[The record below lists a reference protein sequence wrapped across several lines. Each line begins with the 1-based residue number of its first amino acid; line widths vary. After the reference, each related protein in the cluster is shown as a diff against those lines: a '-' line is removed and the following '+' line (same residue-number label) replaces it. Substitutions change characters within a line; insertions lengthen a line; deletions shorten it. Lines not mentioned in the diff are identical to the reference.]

1 MNKKTIKLAYG
12 QGYRQVTLA
21 EDNLLGIY
29 NPRQIESEVDE
40 THILKEAMDH
50 PIGTPRLR
58 EIAHPGEQIA
68 IVISDISRPCPTD
81 KMLPFI
87 VTELET
93 AGVQDKDVMIVIALG
108 LHRPLTSDEIQRLVS
123 PEMKAR
129 FRVVNHDPENT
140 IRLGTTSAGTPVE
153 IFRPVVE
160 ADVRICLGNL
170 EFHYYAGYSGG
181 AKAILPGVASRA
193 SVMANHIMLV
203 RPEATSARIIGNPVR
218 EDLEEAANMLGVDF
232 ILNVIVDDEHRILDA
247 VAGDLTAAHRAG
259 CERVARRGMVSIP
272 HQADIVVASTG
283 GYPKD
288 INFYQSHKA
297 LKNAQN
303 FVRDGG
309 IIILLA
315 ESSEGI
321 GQEIFEQWL
330 LRDETPDETIA
341 RLKKEF
347 VFGGHVATSVA
358 MIRKRAEIFLVS
370 ELPDEVTRRGG
381 MTPFNN
387 PQDALESAYEKL
399 GEESQVIVL
408 PQAGSV
414 LPQSKYLHM
423 EV

>member
-1 MNKKTIKLAYG
+1 MNKKNINLAYG
-12 QGYRQVTLA
+12 HKYMHITVD
-21 EDNLLGIY
+21 EVNLLGIY
-29 NPRQIESEVDE
+29 HPRRSEREVDE
-40 THILKEAMDH
+40 THILREAMEH
-50 PIGTPRLR
+50 PIGTPHLH
-58 EIAHPGEQIA
+58 EIVHPGKQIA

-87 VTELET
+87 VTELE
-93 AGVQDKDVMIVIALG
+93 AARVRDKDVLIVVALG

-123 PEMKAR
+123 PELATR
-129 FRVVNHDPENT
+129 FRVINHQPENV

-153 IFRPVVE
+153 IFRPVAK
-160 ADVRICLGNL
+160 ADIRICLGNL

-193 SVMANHIMLV
+193 SVMANHLMLV
-203 RPEATSARIIGNPVR
+203 RPEATSARIVGNPVR
-218 EDLEEAANMLGVDF
+218 EDLEEAAKMLGVDF

-259 CERVARRGMVSIP
+259 CERVAQRGLVSIP
-272 HQADIVVASTG
+272 HQADIVVASAG

-321 GQEIFEQWL
+321 GQEVFEQWL

-341 RLKKEF
+341 RLGKGF

-358 MIRKRAEIFLVS
+358 MIRKRAEIFLIS

-381 MTPFNN
+381 MKPFKN
-387 PQDALESAYEKL
+387 PQDALERAYEQL
-399 GEESQVIVL
+399 GKESQVIVL
-408 PQAGSV
+408 PQAGSI
-414 LPQSKYLHM
+414 LPQMKYLHM